1 MKKQDLLNIQRV
13 AEVKYATPK
22 AKSLVAKHKNADFL
36 GYEQPLPD
44 IIGLQQHGGE
54 CASDSIQEILL
65 FADGIREYLQPIMYG
80 MTPEQIEVRTRI
92 NLELDDWT
100 KFEGYFLYMQK
111 RFRAHYDAINYMR
124 THKISAQKF
133 YSEHD
138 AVCLIN
144 PLFKKKERISLEAG
158 VLALKRLKG
167 EFEYTGTGMHF
178 KLVKKTIS
186 GILASTGVPYEH
198 VEGVRMDAVG
208 ITLMAYLDRIRA
220 EGRMKSSMGHAV
232 GFLKVFDKWVYYDD
246 NLGFIKVDELVIKAL
261 KDERL
266 QIVSYRKVY
275 FMRMADSGAP
285 ESVWIDGVWSK
296 DGLKALMGDDGKFH
310 IGVYMYVPHS
320 YSSVVPLPK
329 APLLNSSHKACR
341 ITEGDLKPKNVG
353 ALSKTI
359 GKFRDCIYKNINSN
373 AEIFENLYRFLY
385 DNIELVKA
393 DPDALEFL
401 TNTSATVVLRS
412 GCSPMTLYWCSLI
425 KRELEGQKQDNFSW
439 YDIAN
444 LDLFQNPRAPAHTP
458 PKFKEALEMD
468 RRKRAETESPK
479 LEPCLPGQYR
489 NAKTLKCHDR
499 KVRTKK
505 SVHSSNTLK
514 TPKEAKER
522 RSKCPKGETR
532 DPKTGECVPRLGPCP
547 PGEVRDKET
556 KECRPRMEKGDCPEG
571 QIRDPKTKKCR
582 DQKKYKF

>member
-1 MKKQDLLNIQRV
+1 MKKQDLLNIEQIGVR
-13 AEVKYATPK
+13 KYGTPK
-22 AKSLVAKHKNADFL
+22 AASLLAKHKNADFL
-36 GYEQPLPD
+36 GFEQPLPD

-54 CASDSIQEILL
+54 CASDSLQEILL
-65 FADGIREYLQPIMYG
+65 FADGIREYTQPIFYG

-92 NLELDDWT
+92 NLDLDDWT
-100 KFEGYFLYMQK
+100 KFEGYFHYMQK

-124 THKISAQKF
+124 THKISAQKY

-167 EFEYTGTGMHF
+167 EFEYTGTGMAH
-178 KLVKKTIS
+178 KQVKKTIT

-198 VEGVRMDAVG
+198 VEGVRLDAVG
-208 ITLMAYLDRIRA
+208 ITIMAYLDRIRE

-246 NLGFIKVDELVIKAL
+246 NLGFIKIDELVIKAL
-261 KDERL
+261 KAERL
-266 QIVSYRKVY
+266 QIVNYSKVY
-275 FMRMADSGAP
+275 FMRLADSGAP
-285 ESVWIDGVWSK
+285 ESVWDYGIWSK
-296 DGLKALMGDDGKFH
+296 DGLKAFMSEDGKFKV
-310 IGVYMYVPHS
+310 GVRIYVPHS

-329 APLLNSSHKACR
+329 ASLINDSHKACR
-341 ITEGDLKPKNVG
+341 ISEGDLKPKNVA

-373 AEIFENLYRFLY
+373 AEIFENLYHFLY

-439 YDIAN
+439 YDIAKI
-444 LDLFQNPRAPAHTP
+444 DLFHNPRAPAHTP
-458 PKFKEALEMD
+458 PKFKEALEMN
-468 RRKRAETESPK
+468 RQKRAETESPK

-499 KVRTKK
+499 KVREKK

-514 TPKEAKER
+514 TPKELKER

>member
-124 THKISAQKF
+124 THKISAQKY
-133 YSEHD
+133 YSEHS
-138 AVCLIN
+138 AVCLLN

-178 KLVKKTIS
+178 KLVKKAIT

-266 QIVSYRKVY
+266 QIVNYRKVY

-444 LDLFQNPRAPAHTP
+444 LDLFHNPRAPAHTP

-514 TPKEAKER
+514 TPKER
-522 RSKCPKGETR
+522 RSKCPKGESR

>member
-1 MKKQDLLNIQRV
+1 MKKQDLLDITRV

-36 GYEQPLPD
+36 GFEQPLPD
-44 IIGLQQHGGE
+44 IIGFQQHGGE
-54 CASDSIQEILL
+54 CASDSVQEILL
-65 FADGIREYLQPIMYG
+65 FADGIREYLQPIMYNI
-80 MTPEQIEVRTRI
+80 TPEQIEVRTRI
-92 NLELDDWT
+92 NLDLDDWT
-100 KFEGYFLYMQK
+100 KFEGYFQYIQK

-124 THKISAQKF
+124 THKISAQKY
-133 YSEHD
+133 YSEHS

-167 EFEYTGTGMHF
+167 EFEYSGTGMVH
-178 KLVKKTIS
+178 KQVKKVIS

-261 KDERL
+261 KDEKL
-266 QIVSYRKVY
+266 QIVNYRKVY

-285 ESVWIDGVWSK
+285 EAVWEDGAWSK
-296 DGLKALMGDDGKFH
+296 EGLKALMTADGKFH
-310 IGVYMYVPHS
+310 VGVYMYVPHS

-329 APLLNSSHKACR
+329 APLLNGSHKACR
-341 ITEGDLKPKNVG
+341 ITEGDLKPKTVE

-359 GKFRDCIYKNINSN
+359 GKFRNCIYKNINSN
-373 AEIFENLYRFLY
+373 AEIFENLYHFLY
-385 DNIELVKA
+385 ENMELVKS

-425 KRELEGQKQDNFSW
+425 KRELEGQKVDSFSW

-444 LDLFQNPRAPAHTP
+444 LDLFHNPRAPAHTP
-458 PKFKEALEMD
+458 PKFKEALEMN
-468 RRKRAETESPK
+468 RKKRAETESPK

-505 SVHSSNTLK
+505 NKSIHSSNTLK
-514 TPKEAKER
+514 TPKER

-556 KECRPRMEKGDCPEG
+556 KECRPRLEKGDCPEG

>member
-1 MKKQDLLNIQRV
+1 MKKQDLLNIERV

-22 AKSLVAKHKNADFL
+22 AKSLVAKHKDGDFL
-36 GYEQPLPD
+36 GFEQPLPD
-44 IIGLQQHGGE
+44 IIGFQQHGGE

-65 FADGIREYLQPIMYG
+65 FADGIREYLQPIMYNI
-80 MTPEQIEVRTRI
+80 TPEQIEVRTRI
-92 NLELDDWT
+92 NLDLDEWT
-100 KFEGYFLYMQK
+100 KFEGYFHYIQK

-124 THKISAQKF
+124 THKISAQKY
-133 YSEHD
+133 YSEHE

-167 EFEYTGTGMHF
+167 EFEYSGTGMVH
-178 KLVKKTIS
+178 KQVKKAIS

-208 ITLMAYLDRIRA
+208 ITLMAFLDRIRE

-266 QIVSYRKVY
+266 QIVNYSKVY

-285 ESVWIDGVWSK
+285 ESVWADGSWSK
-296 DGLKALMGDDGKFH
+296 AGLKAVMSEEGKFK
-310 IGVYMYVPHS
+310 IGVRIYVPHS
-320 YSSVVPLPK
+320 YSSVVPLAK
-329 APLLNSSHKACR
+329 APLLNDSHKACR

-373 AEIFENLYRFLY
+373 AEIFENLYHFLY

-393 DPDALEFL
+393 DPDALAFL

-425 KRELEGQKQDNFSW
+425 KRELEGIKQDNFSW
-439 YDIAN
+439 YNIAN
-444 LDLFQNPRAPAHTP
+444 LDLFHNPRAPAHTP

-468 RRKRAETESPK
+468 RKKRAETESPK

-499 KVRTKK
+499 KVREKK

-514 TPKEAKER
+514 TPKSPKER

-556 KECRPRMEKGDCPEG
+556 KECKPRMEKGDCPEG